1 MKIVE
6 DDNDVGAECGRGGFL
21 TFRLSTPFFLSQFSN
36 PSEILSDFDL
46 GSMDLPYREKSSF
59 FKRRSLEILIGLN
72 YISMDLIVP
81 LKVIVMAWVGVF
93 LHTQVIKIILEF
105 SCFIALEVEDGAWV
119 KVSLAAPNLYVFIFS
134 SVDAR
139 DWVLENG
146 PWHIQNKPL
155 ILRKWEPNMSKLDF
169 DLVCMLVW
177 VQLYNVPLELYN
189 KIGLSYI
196 ASALGVP
203 LYMDSVT
210 ANRERLEYAKV
221 CVEIGACS
229 VLPKFIDVLL
239 RDGRIHHV
247 RVVVPWLL
255 PSCSKC
261 KVFGHAVKPCSMQEP
276 SHVWKQ
282 KVPVSAMKPG
292 ESSIQGASL
301 SEVQEVSRLVAQV
314 AGHVDSGGWLR
325 LIKGSCDGYLQ
336 VAGVGSAD
344 GLVLENDVVGSEG
357 VTAVEQGDGR
367 VVVAAIVLSHV
378 LDSRQIARE
387 NVHSKTEDDVEFPS
401 LQASV

>member
-1 MKIVE
+1 MI
-6 DDNDVGAECGRGGFL
+6 
-21 TFRLSTPFFLSQFSN
+21 
-36 PSEILSDFDL
+36 
-46 GSMDLPYREKSSF
+46 GSSMESF
-59 FKRRSLEILIGLN
+59 FHGRRRSLEILIGLN

-93 LHTQVIKIILEF
+93 LHT
-105 SCFIALEVEDGAWV
+105 
-119 KVSLAAPNLYVFIFS
+119 
-134 SVDAR
+134 
-139 DWVLENG
+139 
-146 PWHIQNKPL
+146 
-155 ILRKWEPNMSKLDF
+155 
-169 DLVCMLVW
+169 
-177 VQLYNVPLELYN
+177 
-189 KIGLSYI
+189 
-196 ASALGVP
+196 
-203 LYMDSVT
+203 
-210 ANRERLEYAKV
+210 
-221 CVEIGACS
+221 
-229 VLPKFIDVLL
+229 
-239 RDGRIHHV
+239 
-247 RVVVPWLL
+247 
-255 PSCSKC
+255 
-261 KVFGHAVKPCSMQEP
+261 QEP

-325 LIKGSCDGYLQ
+325 LIKGRLFMIMLFRLLVL